1 LRRENAKLWLFEIRI
16 GEPPKALRLRG
27 TTRPVARFS
36 LNEKPELAPGL
47 SAY

>member
-1 LRRENAKLWLFEIRI
+1 LRRENAKPWLFEIRI
-16 GEPPKALRLRG
+16 DDTPKTPPPARDD
-27 TTRPVARFS
+27 ARFL